1 MSLFSRLDSPR
12 SKNPHRHTLES
23 PPLPPPLAAISRLL
37 FRHDDGERLPFR
49 LLHRLRQALGYLD
62 EKRTHV
68 VGILGRRF
76 HVENA
81 VLLGVRFRLVE
92 IDPATGFKV
101 GLVPGLDG

>member
-1 MSLFSRLDSPR
+1 MSLFSRFDSQR
-12 SKNPHRHTLES
+12 SKNPHTLEF

-37 FRHDDGERLPFR
+37 FRPDDGERLPFR

-68 VGILGRRF
+68 AGILGRRF

-81 VLLGVRFRLVE
+81 VLLGVSFRLVE

-101 GLVPGLDG
+101 SLVPGLDG